1 MVRIAKEK
9 QSLRAQ
15 AGFGSCR
22 KCHVKTLG
30 AENDLCSKHGGTPV
44 IELLGLKYGYHLDPV
59 KHTLKDLKTGKV
71 TKDVKGFPAPK
82 GKLVYFD
89 PKEMK
94 P

>member
-1 MVRIAKEK
+1 M
-9 QSLRAQ
+9 
-15 AGFGSCR
+15 
-22 KCHVKTLG
+22 
-30 AENDLCSKHGGTPV
+30 
-44 IELLGLKYGYHLDPV
+44 KYDYRLDPV